1 MILDFLIIML
11 GIIIAYP
18 LWIGLTMWLYA
29 ITEDQPIYDGVIT
42 TCVFIPVVNIG
53 ITLYLF
59 MYKFFK
65 L

>member
-1 MILDFLIIML
+1 MIGFLTTML
-11 GIIIAYP
+11 CIIIAYP
-18 LWIGLTMWLYA
+18 LWVGLSMWLYA
-29 ITEDQPIYDGVIT
+29 TTEDQPIYDGVIT

-53 ITLYLF
+53 ITIYLF